1 MKLNNKVAIVT
12 GAAAGMGKAIAK
24 EFAKEGA
31 KVVVNYSR
39 SSQEAGAIVDE
50 IIKDGGEAVAVKAD
64 VSKSEDVKQMIEK
77 TIDKFGKIDIL
88 VNNAGILDDYTPV
101 VDTSE
106 ELWNRIIGVN
116 LKGPFLCS
124 KYAIPYMLKEK
135 KGVIIN
141 LSSIAGFVSGGGG
154 AAYTSSKHGVIGLT
168 KQIAYDYGKLGIRA
182 NAICPG
188 AIKTRM
194 TEEILKNDDAPVM
207 EAIKSVPAGRYGYP
221 EEIAKLALFLASDDS
236 DFIHGTPILIDGGWV
251 AR

>member
-194 TEEILKNDDAPVM
+194 TEEILKNDSHKHRWRRAQATVHNLTSRQ
-207 EAIKSVPAGRYGYP
+207 KQSVNN
-221 EEIAKLALFLASDDS
+221 
-236 DFIHGTPILIDGGWV
+236 PIF
-251 AR
+251 

>member
-12 GAAAGMGKAIAK
+12 GAAAGMGEAIAK

-39 SSQEAGAIVDE
+39 SSQEAEAIVDK
-50 IIKDGGEAVAVKAD
+50 ITKDGGEAIAVKAD

-106 ELWNRIIGVN
+106 ELWDRIIGVN

-236 DFIHGTPILIDGGWV
+236 DFIHGAPILIDGGWV

>member
-194 TEEILKNDDAPVM
+194 TEEILKNDDAPGM
-207 EAIKSVPAGRYGYP
+207 EAIKSRRNRKVSIIPC
-221 EEIAKLALFLASDDS
+221 K
-236 DFIHGTPILIDGGWV
+236 
-251 AR
+251 